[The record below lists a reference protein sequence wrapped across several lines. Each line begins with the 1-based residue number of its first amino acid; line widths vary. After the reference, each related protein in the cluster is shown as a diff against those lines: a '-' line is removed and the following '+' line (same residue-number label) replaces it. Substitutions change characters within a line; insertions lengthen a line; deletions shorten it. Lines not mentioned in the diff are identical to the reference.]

1 MDLST
6 SHNRSKTVITI
17 GFSTIIVFLMVL
29 IGLWVDTVISNERI
43 LKEIAQA
50 QLETRQISAMRNAAY
65 RRALAL
71 HRMSIMDDPFDQE
84 EEERR
89 FRLLGGE
96 FLSNREKL
104 FSRPMRG
111 REKIAWDDIRE
122 TLNKGGRTQNQ
133 VLGLIM
139 DEKLDKAN
147 KILLD
152 EVVPTQDIF
161 VDGISN
167 ILDLQTDQVANKIAE
182 VTKRNQTTYWLIG
195 LSSVVALLLFAFT
208 IFVVRKTGKTEEA
221 LMDQGKRIREL
232 YEVSSKPGHNL
243 DEQIS
248 EMLKL
253 GNRLLDLEIARVCK
267 INPEAETNTFLH
279 VEAPESYNISKGKI
293 IPLGKSFCNIT
304 FSSNEAIALGDISN
318 SDYANTKYH
327 EFSGLESY
335 IAAKITVYGK
345 DFGTVNFSSRYPHEK
360 PFTDTDKDLVKLI
373 GSWVSLAL
381 ERKFSQ
387 NALYEAKEHAE
398 EASRTKSDFL
408 ANMSHEL
415 RTPLNAIIG
424 YSELLIEESEETA
437 ESGVATD
444 LRKITYSGHH
454 LLNLIN
460 DILDLS
466 KVEAGKMDF
475 LPENI
480 SIHKLIT
487 EVTDSFKL
495 TLSKNNNKLTIQ
507 FDENN
512 DSVFVDPTRMKQ
524 SLLNLIGNAVKFTK
538 NGTINIET
546 KQQEREGR
554 FWTTITVKDDGIGI
568 NKEAINKIFQPFQQ
582 ASKETSIKYG
592 GTGLGLAITH
602 RMCQM
607 MGGDLTVVSH
617 KDEGSTFTI
626 WLPNDQADSMLV
638 DNMATAKAANS

>member
-1 MDLST
+1 MDLSST
-6 SHNRSKTVITI
+6 HNRSKTVITI
-17 GFSTIIVFLMVL
+17 GFSTIIVFMTVL
-29 IGLWVDTVISNERI
+29 IGLWIDTVISNEKI
-43 LKEIAQA
+43 LKDIAQT
-50 QLETRQISAMRNAAY
+50 QLETRQISVMRNAAY

-96 FLSNREKL
+96 FLSNREKI
-104 FSRPMRG
+104 FSRPMHG

-122 TLNKGGRTQNQ
+122 TLNKGGRAQNQ

-139 DEKLDKAN
+139 NEELGKAN

-161 VDGISN
+161 VEGISN
-167 ILDLQTDQVANKIAE
+167 ILDLQTDQVADKIAE
-182 VTKRNQTTYWLIG
+182 VTQRNQTTYWLIG
-195 LSSVVALLLFAFT
+195 LSSAVALMLFAFT

-248 EMLKL
+248 AMLKL

-279 VEAPESYNISKGKI
+279 VEAPENYNIAKGKI

-304 FSSNEAIALGDISN
+304 FSSDIPIALSDISN

-335 IAAKITVYGK
+335 IAAKIIVYGK
-345 DFGTVNFSSRYPHEK
+345 DYGTVNFSSRYPHEK
-360 PFTDTDKDLVKLI
+360 PFTDTDKDLVNLI

-381 ERKFSQ
+381 ERKLSQ
-387 NALYEAKEHAE
+387 NALHEAKEHAE
-398 EASRTKSDFL
+398 DANQTKSDFL

-424 YSELLIEESEETA
+424 YSELLIEDADEA
-437 ESGVATD
+437 DESGIATD
-444 LRKITYSGHH
+444 LRKITFSGHH

-466 KVEAGKMDF
+466 KIEAGKME
-475 LPENI
+475 LLQENI
-480 SIHKLIT
+480 NIHKLIT
-487 EVTDSFKL
+487 SVIETFKL
-495 TLSKNNNKLTIQ
+495 NLAKNNIKLNVQ
-507 FDENN
+507 FDEEN
-512 DSVFVDPTRMKQ
+512 DSAYVDPTRMQQ
-524 SLLNLIGNAVKFTK
+524 SLINLIGNAVKFTK
-538 NGTINIET
+538 NGTISIET
-546 KQQEREGR
+546 KQQIREGR
-554 FWTTITVKDDGIGI
+554 PWTTISVKDNGIGI
-568 NKEAINKIFQPFQQ
+568 NQEAINKIFQPFQQ

-602 RMCQM
+602 RMCQL

-617 KDEGSTFTI
+617 QNEGSTFTI
-626 WLPNDQADSMLV
+626 WLPNDQTDSILV
-638 DNMATAKAANS
+638 DNVAKAANS

>member
-1 MDLST
+1 
-6 SHNRSKTVITI
+6 
-17 GFSTIIVFLMVL
+17 
-29 IGLWVDTVISNERI
+29 
-43 LKEIAQA
+43 
-50 QLETRQISAMRNAAY
+50 
-65 RRALAL
+65 
-71 HRMSIMDDPFDQE
+71 MSIMDDPFDQE

-96 FLSNREKL
+96 FLSSREKI

-111 REKIAWDDIRE
+111 REKVAWDDIRE
-122 TLNKGGRTQNQ
+122 TLNKGGRAQNQ
-133 VLGLIM
+133 VLNLIM
-139 DEKLDKAN
+139 NEELGKAN

-161 VDGISN
+161 VEGISN
-167 ILDLQTDQVANKIAE
+167 ILDLQTNEVANKIAE
-182 VTKRNQTTYWLIG
+182 VTQRNQTTYWLIG
-195 LSSVVALLLFAFT
+195 LSSVVALMLFAFT

-248 EMLKL
+248 DMLKL

-267 INPEAETNTFLH
+267 INPETETNTFLY
-279 VEAPESYNISKGKI
+279 VEAPESYNINKGKI

-304 FSSNEAIALGDISN
+304 FSSDTAIALGDISH

-335 IAAKITVYGK
+335 IATKITVYGK
-345 DFGTVNFSSRYPHEK
+345 DYGTVNFSSRYPHET
-360 PFTDTDKDLVKLI
+360 PFTDTDKDLVNLI
-373 GSWVSLAL
+373 GKWVSLAL

-398 EASRTKSDFL
+398 QANRTKSDFL

-424 YSELLIEESEETA
+424 YSELLIEETMETA
-437 ESGVATD
+437 ESGVAGD

-454 LLNLIN
+454 LLHLIN

-466 KVEAGKMDF
+466 KVEAGKMEF
-475 LPENI
+475 SPENI
-480 SIHKLIT
+480 NIHELVT
-487 EVTDSFKL
+487 EVTETLKL
-495 TLSKNNNKLTIQ
+495 TLAKNNNKLTVQ
-507 FDENN
+507 FDEDN
-512 DSVFVDPTRMKQ
+512 DSVFVDPTRMQQ
-524 SLLNLIGNAVKFTK
+524 SLINLIGNAAKFTK

-546 KQQEREGR
+546 KQQTREGKS
-554 FWTTITVKDDGIGI
+554 WTTITVQDDGIGI
-568 NKEAINKIFQPFQQ
+568 DRDAVNKIFQPFQQ

-607 MGGDLTVVSH
+607 MGGDLSVTSR
-617 KDEGSTFTI
+617 KGEGSTFTI
-626 WLPNDQADSMLV
+626 WLPNNQADSILLDGIARAV
-638 DNMATAKAANS
+638 NS

>member
-1 MDLST
+1 MDLSS
-6 SHNRSKTVITI
+6 SHSRSKTVITI
-17 GFSTIIVFLMVL
+17 GFSTIIIFMMVL
-29 IGLWVDTVISNERI
+29 IGLWVDTVISNEKI
-43 LKEIAQA
+43 LKDIAQA
-50 QLETRQISAMRNAAY
+50 QLETRQISVMRNAAY

-96 FLSNREKL
+96 FLSSREKIL
-104 FSRPMRG
+104 SRPMRG
-111 REKIAWDDIRE
+111 REKVAWDDIRE
-122 TLNKGGRTQNQ
+122 TLNKGGRAQNQ

-139 DEKLDKAN
+139 DEELDKAN

-161 VDGISN
+161 VEGISN
-167 ILDLQTDQVANKIAE
+167 ILDLQTDQVANQIAE
-182 VTKRNQTTYWLIG
+182 VTQRNQTTYWLIG
-195 LSSVVALLLFAFT
+195 LSSVVALMLFAFT

-279 VEAPESYNISKGKI
+279 VEAPESYKIAKGKI

-304 FSSNEAIALGDISN
+304 FSSDVAIALGDISH

-345 DFGTVNFSSRYPHEK
+345 DYGTVNFSSRYPHER

-387 NALYEAKEHAE
+387 NALHEAKEHAE
-398 EASRTKSDFL
+398 QANKTKSDFL

-424 YSELLIEESEETA
+424 YSELLIEETDETSEAGIT
-437 ESGVATD
+437 TD
-444 LRKITYSGHH
+444 LRKITFSGHH

-466 KVEAGKMDF
+466 KIEAGKMEL
-475 LPENI
+475 LPANI
-480 SIHKLIT
+480 NIHQLIT
-487 EVTDSFKL
+487 SVIDTFKL
-495 TLSKNNNKLTIQ
+495 DLSKNNIKLTVQ
-507 FDENN
+507 FDEEN
-512 DSVFVDPTRMKQ
+512 SFAFIDPTRMQQ
-524 SLLNLIGNAVKFTK
+524 SLINLIGNAVKFTK
-538 NGTINIET
+538 DGAITIET
-546 KQQEREGR
+546 KQQMREGR
-554 FWTTITVKDDGIGI
+554 LWTTITVKDNGIGI
-568 NKEAINKIFQPFQQ
+568 NQEAINKIFQPFQQ

-602 RMCQM
+602 RMCQL

-617 KDEGSTFTI
+617 QDEGSTFTI
-626 WLPNDQADSMLV
+626 WLPNDQSDSMHV
-638 DNMATAKAANS
+638 ENIAKVANS